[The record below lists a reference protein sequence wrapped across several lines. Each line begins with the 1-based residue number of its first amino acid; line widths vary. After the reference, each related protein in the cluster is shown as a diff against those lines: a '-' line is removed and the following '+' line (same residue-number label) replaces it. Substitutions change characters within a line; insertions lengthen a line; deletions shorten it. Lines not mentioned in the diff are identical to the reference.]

1 MLLDI
6 AMIPFYNGNET
17 ALQKITGGKKMEKK
31 QNRWAVLVAAII
43 INMSLGAGYAWSV
56 FQAALLEVN
65 SDWALSQTS
74 LAFSISFAMVP
85 VGMIICGPIID
96 KRGGKKIVLLSGLLF
111 GLGMFFT
118 GFATS
123 IPMLYL
129 TYGLVLGLGIGAGY
143 GTATSLTVKWF
154 PDKKGLAGGLTAA
167 GFGSGSIILAPIAT
181 SMINSVGIHTT
192 FKILG
197 GVFFVVICAASFWMA
212 KPPVVA
218 TVTTVQGS
226 ENDKNY
232 KEMLKEPNF
241 WLLWIIYTFAA
252 TSGMMIIGHAASLA
266 EYYSLGTGTV
276 IVMIVGLSNTLGR
289 IIWGAVSD
297 RLGRYIT
304 VLLMFIVSA
313 TGLLLLNFNESLGAI
328 VGIIGLIFIPS
339 SFGGFLGSF
348 PGITAENWG
357 ASKAAANYGWMFTA
371 YGIASIMGPSIASKI
386 REASG
391 SYSLALII
399 AMGMAVVG
407 ALLILW
413 FMARKKTSTV
423 EEEA

>member
-1 MLLDI
+1 M
-6 AMIPFYNGNET
+6 ET
-17 ALQKITGGKKMEKK
+17 KK
-31 QNRWAVLVAAII
+31 NRWAILVAAIV

-65 SDWALSQTS
+65 TDWALSQTS

-96 KRGGKKIVLLSGLLF
+96 KHGGKKIVLLSGLLF
-111 GLGMFFT
+111 GIGMFAT
-118 GFATS
+118 GFVNS

-129 TYGLVLGLGIGAGY
+129 TYGLILGLGIGAGY

-197 GVFFVVICAASFWMA
+197 GVLLVVICTASFWMS
-212 KPPVVA
+212 KPA
-218 TVTTVQGS
+218 TLTNTAAVQ
-226 ENDKNY
+226 NTNTDKNY
-232 KEMLKEPNF
+232 KEMLKESNF
-241 WLLWIIYTFAA
+241 WLLWVVYTFAA

-297 RLGRYIT
+297 RLGRYLT

-313 TGLLLLNFNESLGAI
+313 AGLLLLNFNEILGAAA
-328 VGIIGLIFIPS
+328 GIIGLIFIPS

-371 YGIASIMGPSIASKI
+371 YGIASIMGPSIASRI

-391 SYSLALII
+391 SYSMALII
-399 AMGMAVVG
+399 AMVMAVIG

-413 FMARKKTSTV
+413 FMAKKKAAAAK
-423 EEEA
+423 EEA

>member
-1 MLLDI
+1 
-6 AMIPFYNGNET
+6 
-17 ALQKITGGKKMEKK
+17 MEKSK
-31 QNRWAVLVAAII
+31 NRWAVLVAAIV

-56 FQAALLEVN
+56 FQAALLKVN

-96 KRGGKKIVLLSGLLF
+96 KHGGKKIVLLSGLLF
-111 GLGMFFT
+111 GIGMFAT

-129 TYGLVLGLGIGAGY
+129 TYGLILGLGIGAGY

-181 SMINSVGIHTT
+181 NMINALGVHTT

-197 GVFFVVICAASFWMA
+197 GVLLVVICGASFWMS
-212 KPPVVA
+212 KPPVPA
-218 TVTTVQGS
+218 EAAVQGG
-226 ENDKNY
+226 EHDKNY
-232 KEMLKEPNF
+232 KEMLKESNF
-241 WLLWIIYTFAA
+241 WLLWVVYTFAA

-297 RLGRYIT
+297 RLGRYRT

-313 TGLLLLNFNESLGAI
+313 AGLLLLNFNETLGSFA
-328 VGIIGLIFIPS
+328 GIIGLILIPS

-371 YGIASIMGPSIASKI
+371 YGIASIMGPSIASRI

-391 SYSLALII
+391 SYSLALLI
-399 AMGMAVVG
+399 AMFMAVIG

-413 FMARKKTSTV
+413 FMGKKKTARV
-423 EEEA
+423 NEEG

>member
-1 MLLDI
+1 
-6 AMIPFYNGNET
+6 
-17 ALQKITGGKKMEKK
+17 MEKTK
-31 QNRWAVLVAAII
+31 NRWAVLVAAIV

-56 FQAALLEVN
+56 FQSALLEVN

-85 VGMIICGPIID
+85 IAMIICGPIID
-96 KRGGKKIVLLSGLLF
+96 KQGGKKVVLLSGLLF
-111 GLGMFFT
+111 GIGMFAT
-118 GFATS
+118 GFVTS

-129 TYGLVLGLGIGAGY
+129 TYGLILGLGIGAGY

-167 GFGSGSIILAPIAT
+167 GFGSGAIILAPIAT
-181 SMINSVGIHTT
+181 NMINSFGIYNT

-197 GVFFVVICAASFWMA
+197 IVLLVVVCVASFWMEKA
-212 KPPVVA
+212 PVSSTSNA
-218 TVTTVQGS
+218 AVQVN

-232 KEMLKEPNF
+232 KQMLREPNF
-241 WLLWIIYTFAA
+241 WLLWVVYTFAA

-266 EYYSLGTGTV
+266 DYYSLGTGTV

-289 IIWGAVSD
+289 IIWGAISD

-304 VLLMFIVSA
+304 VLLMFIFSA
-313 TGLLLLNFNESLGAI
+313 AGLLLLNFNESIGTFA
-328 VGIIGLIFIPS
+328 GILGLILIPS

-371 YGIASIMGPSIASKI
+371 YGIASIMGPSLASQI

-391 SYSLALII
+391 SYSMAFII
-399 AMGMAVVG
+399 AMVMAVIG
-407 ALLILW
+407 IILILW
-413 FMARKKTSTV
+413 YMAQKKKAEV
-423 EEEA
+423 GEKA

>member
-1 MLLDI
+1 
-6 AMIPFYNGNET
+6 
-17 ALQKITGGKKMEKK
+17 MEKSK
-31 QNRWAVLVAAII
+31 NRWAVLVAAIV

-56 FQAALLEVN
+56 FQAALLKVN

-96 KRGGKKIVLLSGLLF
+96 KHGGKKIVLLSGLLF
-111 GLGMFFT
+111 GIGMFAT

-129 TYGLVLGLGIGAGY
+129 TYGLILGLGIGAGY

-181 SMINSVGIHTT
+181 NMINAMGVHTT

-197 GVFFVVICAASFWMA
+197 GVLLVVICGASFWMS
-212 KPPVVA
+212 KPPVPAEAV
-218 TVTTVQGS
+218 VQDG
-226 ENDKNY
+226 EHDKNY
-232 KEMLKEPNF
+232 KEMLKESNF
-241 WLLWIIYTFAA
+241 WLLWVVYTFAA

-297 RLGRYIT
+297 RLGRYRT

-313 TGLLLLNFNESLGAI
+313 AGLLLLNFNETLGSFA
-328 VGIIGLIFIPS
+328 GIIGLILIPS

-371 YGIASIMGPSIASKI
+371 YGIASIMGPSIASRI

-391 SYSLALII
+391 SYSLALLI
-399 AMGMAVVG
+399 AMFMAVIG

-413 FMARKKTSTV
+413 FIGKKKTARV
-423 EEEA
+423 NEEG

>member
-1 MLLDI
+1 M
-6 AMIPFYNGNET
+6 ET
-17 ALQKITGGKKMEKK
+17 KK
-31 QNRWAVLVAAII
+31 NRWAILVAAIV

-65 SDWALSQTS
+65 TDWALSQTS

-96 KRGGKKIVLLSGLLF
+96 KHGGKKIVLLSGLLF
-111 GLGMFFT
+111 GIGMFAT
-118 GFATS
+118 GFVNS

-129 TYGLVLGLGIGAGY
+129 TYGLILGLGIGAGY

-197 GVFFVVICAASFWMA
+197 GVLLVVICTASFWMS
-212 KPPVVA
+212 KPA
-218 TVTTVQGS
+218 TLTNTAAVQS
-226 ENDKNY
+226 TNTDKNY
-232 KEMLKEPNF
+232 KEMLKESNF
-241 WLLWIIYTFAA
+241 WLLWVVYTFAA

-297 RLGRYIT
+297 RLGRYLT

-313 TGLLLLNFNESLGAI
+313 AGLLLLNFNEILGAAA
-328 VGIIGLIFIPS
+328 GIIGLIFIPS

-371 YGIASIMGPSIASKI
+371 YGIASIMGPSIASRI

-391 SYSLALII
+391 SYSMALII
-399 AMGMAVVG
+399 AMVMAVIG

-413 FMARKKTSTV
+413 FMAKKKAAAAK
-423 EEEA
+423 EEA